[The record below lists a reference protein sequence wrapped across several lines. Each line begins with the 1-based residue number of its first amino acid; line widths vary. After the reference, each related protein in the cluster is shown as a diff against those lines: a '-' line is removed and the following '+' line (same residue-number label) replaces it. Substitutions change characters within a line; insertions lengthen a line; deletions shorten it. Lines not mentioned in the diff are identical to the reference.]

1 MAASV
6 ANWEEG
12 GHTSGVSAIT
22 EGGYGRVTTIGN
34 ERVLG
39 IKTLRKEGKGQV

>member
-22 EGGYGRVTTIGN
+22 EGGYYIGN

-39 IKTLRKEGKGQV
+39 IKTVRKEGKGQV